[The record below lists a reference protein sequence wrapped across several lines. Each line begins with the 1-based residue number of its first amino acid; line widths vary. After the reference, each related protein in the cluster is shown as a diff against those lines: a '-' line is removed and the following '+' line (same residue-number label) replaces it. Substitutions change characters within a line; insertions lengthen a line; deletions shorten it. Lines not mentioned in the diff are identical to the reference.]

1 MLNLAGA
8 ESVVNCPLLPLLAHG
23 IECSTSEV
31 ASSIKLNDADDE
43 QQIDDVDANHQDD
56 LTDPFDNEEE
66 YVGVDDE
73 NMYDVTM
80 PITITE
86 QPEVPTN
93 IEGDDNM
100 DKVEVMQHIQEEA
113 EVVDLDPLQYNIA
126 HYPENPNIRVGAMFP
141 DIVAF

>member
-8 ESVVNCPLLPLLAHG
+8 ESVVTCPLLPLLAHG
-23 IECSTSEV
+23 IECSTSKV

-43 QQIDDVDANHQDD
+43 HKIDDVDADHQDD

-73 NMYDVTM
+73 NMYDITM
-80 PITITE
+80 HITITE

-93 IEGDDNM
+93 IEGDDNT

-113 EVVDLDPLQYNIA
+113 EVVDLDPL
-126 HYPENPNIRVGAMFP
+126 
-141 DIVAF
+141 